1 MKLKSKRK
9 TASKILKT
17 GVGRVWID
25 PERAED
31 VDLAITREEIRRLI
45 HEMVIQA
52 RPKQGISHSR
62 TRKARKK
69 NRKRGEG
76 RKKGKQTSKTS
87 SKEQWIL
94 RVRSQREK
102 LRKMRDDRE
111 ISSST
116 YRQLYN
122 KIKGGTF
129 EDVSHLQEYIKT
141 HKLSKRK

>member
-1 MKLKSKRK
+1 MKLKNKKK

-17 GVGRVWID
+17 GIGRIWID

-31 VDLAITREEIRRLI
+31 VDVAITREEIRRLI
-45 HEMVIQA
+45 HEKAIQA

-69 NRKRGEG
+69 NRKKSEG
-76 RKKGKQTSKTS
+76 KRKGKQTSKT

-111 ISSST
+111 ILAGT

-141 HKLSKRK
+141 HNLFKRK